1 MQDLLAQLIPFFYIG
16 IIIYLANQQAATG
29 RGETLVRMLV
39 TSMAILPVI
48 YAATAVL
55 GALNPAMDSA
65 LPEISLTAA
74 LISLVIAVALALVSL
89 AAVRVLPFRV
99 ALRRVFG
106 AGYDPNSLVHLT
118 AFVLVLALTS
128 VTLSNFALSGGLGG
142 LAEEIQAD
150 TSAIPSLILTQTIWI
165 LSALL
170 GVGLLVRRTPQQA
183 AARLGLRF
191 PRPEDFNWGLGYGL
205 LCYVGVIGFV
215 AIWAL
220 LTSPELFAEQTA
232 ASQQLVGVFSS
243 IPQVF
248 VLSILI
254 GIGEEVFFRGA
265 IQPVFG
271 IGFTSVFFA
280 VLHTQYTLTPATL
293 ALFGVSLVLGWLRQ
307 RHSTSAA
314 IIAHFIYN
322 FVQLFLGI
330 LVTST

>member
-48 YAATAVL
+48 YAATAVF
-55 GALNPAMDSA
+55 GALNPAADSS
-65 LPEISLTAA
+65 LPEIPLTAA
-74 LISLVIAVALALVSL
+74 VIALLIAVVLALVSL
-89 AAVRVLPFRV
+89 VAVRVLPVRV
-99 ALRRVFG
+99 ALGRVFG
-106 AGYDPNSLVHLT
+106 AGFNSDSLVHLT
-118 AFVLVLALTS
+118 AFVLILALTS
-128 VTLSNFALSGGLGG
+128 VTLSNFALSGGLSG

-150 TSAIPSLILTQTIWI
+150 ASAIPNLILTQTIWI

-170 GVGLLVRRTPQQA
+170 GVGLLVRRTPRQA

-254 GIGEEVFFRGA
+254 GIGEEIFFRGA

>member
-39 TSMAILPVI
+39 TSMAILPVV

-89 AAVRVLPFRV
+89 AAVRVLPVRV

-128 VTLSNFALSGGLGG
+128 VTLSNFALSGGLSG

-254 GIGEEVFFRGA
+254 GIGEEIFFRGA

-322 FVQLFLGI
+322 FVQLFVGI

>member
-128 VTLSNFALSGGLGG
+128 VTLSNFALSGGLSG

-232 ASQQLVGVFSS
+232 ASQQLVGLFSS

>member
-128 VTLSNFALSGGLGG
+128 VTLSNFALSGGLSG